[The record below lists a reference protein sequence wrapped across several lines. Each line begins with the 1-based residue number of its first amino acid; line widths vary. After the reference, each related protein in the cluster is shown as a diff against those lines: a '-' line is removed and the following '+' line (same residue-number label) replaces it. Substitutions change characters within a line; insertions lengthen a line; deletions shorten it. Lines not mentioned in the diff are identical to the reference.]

1 MDRSGEAALVLCSFL
16 SSCCSVEGESDPRE
30 LRRVW
35 KASWEWPVR
44 FFQFCSRAGTWAS
57 LKFASEKN
65 KMVS

>member
-1 MDRSGEAALVLCSFL
+1 M
-16 SSCCSVEGESDPRE
+16 EGESDPRE

-44 FFQFCSRAGTWAS
+44 FFQFRSRAGTWPS